1 MEGVVLVEMLSL
13 GIAWAGAAG
22 ERQDR
27 FYKKKKKKLL
37 KAMLKRVW
45 NSSKE
50 TRELFEKEYLEDMG
64 ATLKMWVRWQ
74 VAIKHEMAGFLVRQK
89 NS

>member
-22 ERQDR
+22 ETSRQILQ
-27 FYKKKKKKLL
+27 KKKKLL
-37 KAMLKRVW
+37 KAMLRRVW

-74 VAIKHEMAGFLVRQK
+74 VAIKHEMPGFLVRQK